1 MCLSAKLLKDIFNEK
16 ETAFKS
22 IFPNHFHRF
31 IKRVGY
37 NAEKLNDPNI
47 STHMKRRLLQKG
59 DICRGILDG
68 VLDFLIPFMKE

>member
-1 MCLSAKLLKDIFNEK
+1 M
-16 ETAFKS
+16 
-22 IFPNHFHRF
+22 
-31 IKRVGY
+31 KRVGY

-68 VLDFLIPFMKE
+68 MLEFLVPYMKK